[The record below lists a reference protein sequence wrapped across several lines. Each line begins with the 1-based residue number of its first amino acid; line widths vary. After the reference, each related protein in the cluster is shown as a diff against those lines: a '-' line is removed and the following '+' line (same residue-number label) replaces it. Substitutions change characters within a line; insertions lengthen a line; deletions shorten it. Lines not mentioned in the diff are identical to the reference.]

1 MRNGMT
7 MNRMQWDIRIFW
19 FGMFSVRLAMAMNG
33 TKHKIS
39 EMNPNMIEFSI

>member
-1 MRNGMT
+1 MGCNGIFV
-7 MNRMQWDIRIFW
+7 RMLW
-19 FGMFSVRLAMAMNG
+19 FGMFSVCLAMAMNG